1 MQQYFVERINGEFR
15 LNEKDLYHLKVVM
28 RVKENDEICVI
39 CENKAYVCSFHYTN
53 KDYFLTEMYE
63 LNNNPEL
70 DKEINLYQA
79 LIRNENF
86 DLVIQKSTEL
96 GVSNIIPTVFERN
109 VVKIT
114 DDKLESKLKRFNTI
128 SKGASEQSRRLKV
141 PSVLNPIK
149 VSDINLS
156 DGEIGLVAYEK
167 DENTKSIK
175 ELESEIRSSSK
186 VSIVIGPEGGI
197 TPKEYQ
203 TLLDKG
209 FKSVSLGKRILRSET
224 ASLSLL
230 SILGYIIEMN

>member
-1 MQQYFVERINGEFR
+1 MQQYFVEKINNEFR

-28 RVKENDEICVI
+28 RVKDNDEICVI
-39 CENKAYVCSFHYTN
+39 YNEEAYICAFHHNKN
-53 KDYFLTEMYE
+53 DYYLTELYK

-70 DKEINLYQA
+70 DKLITLYQA

-96 GVSNIIPTVFERN
+96 GVSIIIPTIFERN

-114 DDKLESKLKRFNTI
+114 DDKLDTKIKRFNTI
-128 SKGASEQSRRLKV
+128 AKGASEQSRRLAI
-141 PSVLNPIK
+141 PEVLNPIK
-149 VSDINLS
+149 IKDISLE
-156 DGEIGLVAYEK
+156 DGEMGLVAYEK
-167 DENTKSIK
+167 DENTKSLY
-175 ELESEIRSSSK
+175 ELEDEIRSSSK

-197 TPKEYQ
+197 TPLEYK

-230 SILGYIIEMN
+230 SILDYIIEMK